1 MLIPQLLAFLAVI
14 SFALAPR
21 IAIPAMRLALLFY
34 GVGVGP

>member
-21 IAIPAMRLALLFY
+21 MAWPAIRFALLVY
-34 GVGVGP
+34 AVGVGP